1 VKPHEGKEY
10 IMEKGTIRRLM
21 DLGYGFIKAEQ
32 GEDLFFHS
40 NDVKGVAFNSLSE
53 GQEVEFN
60 IREGSRIADNILV
73 QPVEP
78 NKGEGNILVQPVEPN
93 KGKEDIMEKGTI
105 RRLMD
110 RGYGFIKSEQGEDLF
125 FHSNDVEGA
134 EFNSLSEGQ
143 EVEFEKGQGRDG
155 RSAAVKVRL
164 IETSGET
171 QVDDSDDGKDSD
183 DGDDAGG
190 DVE

>member
-1 VKPHEGKEY
+1 VEPNKGEG
-10 IMEKGTIRRLM
+10 
-21 DLGYGFIKAEQ
+21 
-32 GEDLFFHS
+32 
-40 NDVKGVAFNSLSE
+40 
-53 GQEVEFN
+53 
-60 IREGSRIADNILV
+60 NILV

>member
-1 VKPHEGKEY
+1 
-10 IMEKGTIRRLM
+10 MEKGTIRRLM